1 MADVGGK
8 NTMTEEPLPTP
19 TPIDFDDVPVITPR
33 LGISTGRPGFGKT
46 VLLFSWADR
55 VHHDT
60 GKPIYVIM
68 KPNDRKLKKMAPD
81 LPDHVH
87 ELRDLTRLSDESD
100 NPIQDAILIGDDWKR
115 IAHAR
120 RSMANINI
128 VIDNLMGIIRHDDLD
143 ILIDDQTASSIDRN
157 NIIRSN
163 YLWVKQPFRK
173 EVEGELGRHAVMEE
187 LTLAY
192 SLNLDKTQVLM
203 YNEEIGPGPYLV
215 ENIPLPRYWTEELS
229 RMHRRQPRGFLRR
242 LKW

>member
-1 MADVGGK
+1 
-8 NTMTEEPLPTP
+8 MTEEPLPTP
-19 TPIDFDDVPVITPR
+19 EPIDFKEVPVITPR
-33 LGISTGRPGFGKT
+33 LGISTGQPGSGKT

-55 VHHDT
+55 VHKET

-68 KPNDRKLKKMAPD
+68 KQYDRKLKTMAPD
-81 LPDHVH
+81 IPDHIK
-87 ELRDLTRLSDESD
+87 ELRNLERLSDETD

-120 RSMANINI
+120 RAMADINI

-163 YLWVKQPFRK
+163 YLWVKPPFRK
-173 EVEGELGRHAVMEE
+173 ELLLGRSAMMEE
-187 LTLAY
+187 MELAY
-192 SLNLDKTQVLM
+192 SLDLGVKQVLM
-203 YNEEIGPGPYLV
+203 YNEEISDDPMLV
-215 ENIPLPRYWTEELS
+215 EDIPLPAYWTEELS

-242 LKW
+242 LKF